1 MDIAIKNTLNEIA
14 MQIKVAR
21 RSVKD
26 IAAECTYFAKQIN
39 DSEAR
44 SIFSE
49 LSSCKTRKQIS
60 LVIGNFS
67 VGK

>member
-14 MQIKVAR
+14 MQIQVSR

-49 LSSCKTRKQIS
+49 LSSCKTRKQMS
-60 LVIGNFS
+60 LVIGNF
-67 VGK
+67 

>member
-14 MQIKVAR
+14 MQIQVAR

-44 SIFSE
+44 SVFSA
-49 LSSCKTRKQIS
+49 LSSCKTRKQMS
-60 LVIGNFS
+60 LVLGDF
-67 VGK
+67 

>member
-14 MQIKVAR
+14 MQIQVAR

-44 SIFSE
+44 SVFSA
-49 LSSCKTRKQIS
+49 LSSCKTRKQMY
-60 LVIGNFS
+60 LVLGNF
-67 VGK
+67 

>member
-1 MDIAIKNTLNEIA
+1 MDIATKNTLNEIA
-14 MQIKVAR
+14 MQIQVAR

-44 SIFSE
+44 SVFSA
-49 LSSCKTRKQIS
+49 LSSCKTRKQMS
-60 LVIGNFS
+60 LVLGNL
-67 VGK
+67 

>member
-14 MQIKVAR
+14 MQIQVAR

-44 SIFSE
+44 SVFSAI
-49 LSSCKTRKQIS
+49 SSCKTRKQMS
-60 LVIGNFS
+60 LVL
-67 VGK
+67 GKF

>member
-26 IAAECTYFAKQIN
+26 IAVECTYFAKQIN

-49 LSSCKTRKQIS
+49 LSSCKTRKQMS
-60 LVIGNFS
+60 LVIGNF
-67 VGK
+67 

>member
-14 MQIKVAR
+14 MQIQVAR

-44 SIFSE
+44 SVFSA
-49 LSSCKTRKQIS
+49 LSSCKTRKQMS
-60 LVIGNFS
+60 LVL
-67 VGK
+67 GKL

>member
-14 MQIKVAR
+14 MQIQVAR

-26 IAAECTYFAKQIN
+26 IAAECAYFAKQIN

-44 SIFSE
+44 SIFSA
-49 LSSCKTRKQIS
+49 LSSCKTRKQMS
-60 LVIGNFS
+60 LVLGNF
-67 VGK
+67 

>member
-26 IAAECTYFAKQIN
+26 IAAECTYFAKQIT
-39 DSEAR
+39 DSEAQ
-44 SIFSE
+44 SIFSA
-49 LSSCKTRKQIS
+49 LASCRTRKQMS
-60 LVIGNFS
+60 LVLGNFL
-67 VGK
+67 G